1 MSLTPTTV
9 TASSSGSLSWRLLA
23 REWRS
28 GELGILLAAL
38 VLAVSVVVG
47 VSSFVDRLQSALLSE
62 SARFLAADMVVV
74 SRTPIPEEWIDQAEQ
89 MTLQTSLGVGFPSMA
104 VADVDHMALVS
115 VKAVS
120 AGYPLR
126 GELLWSD
133 EAYGDILRD
142 GAIPEQG
149 EVWLAPRLFA
159 LLGLTTGDT
168 LMVGEASLTVTGAVR
183 GEPDATTAV
192 FGFGPRLLMNTLDI
206 PSTGV
211 VQPGSRVGYRLL
223 LSGTRD
229 RVSEYEA
236 WVSPLLGQG
245 QRLDSVE
252 GSQPRIGDTLDR
264 ARGFLLLAGSL
275 AVVLAAAAITLASRR
290 FGERHTQYVA
300 ILKSLGAQSH
310 DISRLYATSL
320 GLMGA
325 AGTAMGCLLGWILQE
340 AFIRLLGSLLPVT
353 PGAAGV
359 EPVLI
364 GAVTAMVCILFF
376 AWPPLRRLGEASP
389 LRVLRADIG
398 MHEAQRPQDFLFG
411 GLSIIGLMW
420 WYSGSVAVTLAVVS
434 GLAVVMGLGFLAAR
448 GLLSGGRRVGGFAGS
463 IWRVALAGL
472 QRRGRANAL
481 QMVIF
486 AMAIMLMLLLSV
498 VRSSLIGQ
506 WQAQL
511 PADAP
516 NHFLLNL
523 APEERPVLEQFFTQR
538 GVATETLYPMT
549 RGRIFSVNAE
559 TLPEWEEAEGEDA
572 PRQREA
578 NFTWSDELPTGNML
592 VAGDWWEPE
601 DTTSWVSLEEDF
613 AAGIGASVGDRLSM
627 RIGAD
632 TFDAEVRSIRKVDWQ
647 SMRPNFFVV
656 FPRAVLE
663 RYPGMYM
670 TSFRLLPTQKPLLNE
685 LVRELP
691 TVTVIEL
698 DIVIKEMRSVVDQV
712 ARALELVLAVILV
725 AGSLVLISGVRSSLD
740 ARLKESAL
748 MRALGAR
755 QRLVLG
761 TLWIEFLVLGGLAG
775 ALASVGAEVA
785 AWGLQTRVFDM
796 NWAPTV
802 TMWWLGPT
810 VGAVIVGALGVWSCR
825 RVVRVPPI
833 QLLREV

>member
-1 MSLTPTTV
+1 MSLTPTTG
-9 TASSSGSLSWRLLA
+9 TGSSSGSLSWRLLA

-89 MTLQTSLGVGFPSMA
+89 MTLETSLGVGFPSMA

-168 LMVGEASLTVTGAVR
+168 VMVGEASLTVTGAVR

-223 LSGTRD
+223 LSGNRD

-578 NFTWSDELPTGNML
+578 NFTWADELPTGNML

-685 LVRELP
+685 LVRALP

>member
-1 MSLTPTTV
+1 MSLNSATNR
-9 TASSSGSLSWRLLA
+9 ASSTGSLSWRLLA

-104 VADVDHMALVS
+104 VADADHMALVS

-168 LMVGEASLTVTGAVR
+168 LMVGEANLTVTGAVR

-223 LSGTRD
+223 ISGNRD
-229 RVSEYEA
+229 LISEYEA

-320 GLMGA
+320 GLMGV
-325 AGTAMGCLLGWILQE
+325 AGTAVGCLLGWILQE
-340 AFIRLLGSLLPVT
+340 AFIGLLGSLLPVT

-364 GAVTAMVCILFF
+364 GAVTAMVCIVFF

-398 MHEAQRPQDFLFG
+398 MHEAQRPQDYLFG

-420 WYSGSVAVTLAVVS
+420 WYSGSVAVTLAVVA

-511 PADAP
+511 PDDAP

-538 GVATETLYPMT
+538 GVTTETLYPMT

-559 TLPEWEEAEGEDA
+559 TLPEWEEVEGDDA

-578 NFTWSDELPTGNML
+578 NFTWSDELPAGNVL
-592 VAGDWWEPE
+592 VSGDWWEPA

-613 AAGIGASVGDRLSM
+613 AAGIGATVGDRLSM

-670 TSFRLLPTQKPLLNE
+670 TSFRLLPTQKPVLNE

-796 NWAPTV
+796 TWAPTV